1 MIPKY
6 AHCRLGQAKPSVG
19 IRVASST
26 PAFHLTPGA
35 NRTWSW
41 PYTQRGSGG
50 EATDRAIVWGA
61 WLKQTVHRGAHRSC
75 FEVGRLEREPAMTPK
90 PGQSKD
96 EEEHEQEHVDL
107 KGRKDPRCLKWGA

>member
-1 MIPKY
+1 M
-6 AHCRLGQAKPSVG
+6 
-19 IRVASST
+19 ASST

-35 NRTWSW
+35 NRNRSW

-107 KGRKDPRCLKWGA
+107 KGYKDPRCLKSGA